1 MKIQLVEAQK
11 AVKIIILGRF
21 SSHVWLPDTP
31 KSWNLFKCARKE
43 FWRLI
48 NNSIWWSFAFAA
60 TTRRFNLKQYQ
71 NGKTCSNML
80 TSEIFPK
87 FSLKP
92 ITKSVMSWKASS
104 TTQVEPRNQLIS
116 SHLGRCQAPRNL
128 DHPKLSQKGNAT
140 NLGIL
145 WRPKLSQI
153 HTCTIHRWSICLE
166 VSHWLSP
173 RMRMNRLFCS
183 FRLRHG
189 TRVFAFRWQKMNHS
203 KTN

>member
-1 MKIQLVEAQK
+1 
-11 AVKIIILGRF
+11 
-21 SSHVWLPDTP
+21 
-31 KSWNLFKCARKE
+31 
-43 FWRLI
+43 
-48 NNSIWWSFAFAA
+48 
-60 TTRRFNLKQYQ
+60 
-71 NGKTCSNML
+71 ML

-189 TRVFAFRWQKMNHS
+189 TRVFAFRWQKNESFKNKLNHPNHPS
-203 KTN
+203 NIIIISSSNIIKHTTKYH